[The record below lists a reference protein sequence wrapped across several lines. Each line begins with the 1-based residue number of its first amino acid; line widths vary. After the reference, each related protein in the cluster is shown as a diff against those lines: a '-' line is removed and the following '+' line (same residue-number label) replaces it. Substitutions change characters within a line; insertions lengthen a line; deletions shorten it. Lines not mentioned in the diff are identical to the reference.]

1 MGAVLPYFHFPTLKK
16 CLPFLCFLL
25 PTSISYNIYFL
36 AVHRESLMY
45 GCSVAVF
52 IFVSRAKS
60 WFILGK
66 NCNRHLSF
74 QRRAKRAKNWALGL
88 KGGVHIYFQQKRII
102 EGRGT
107 ERIFV
112 CQPVVLGN
120 GSKRELS
127 YKNKDAEAFGAKIF
141 YCLAQQV
148 TKEQR
153 KKKVAPVSF
162 HFYSNKRS
170 ETCWSSWWLA
180 LAELFPKKGFPS
192 LLRDLLWRRRCI
204 LCHFVATLID
214 LGWGGRDKIG
224 MSRLIS
230 KSAISSHRLNRT
242 FIIRE
247 FLDNINFLFCWKILS
262 WPNLK
267 GVMGMLCHLWICYAI

>member
-1 MGAVLPYFHFPTLKK
+1 MLKHLVPRYFT
-16 CLPFLCFLL
+16 
-25 PTSISYNIYFL
+25 
-36 AVHRESLMY
+36 
-45 GCSVAVF
+45 
-52 IFVSRAKS
+52 
-60 WFILGK
+60 
-66 NCNRHLSF
+66 
-74 QRRAKRAKNWALGL
+74 
-88 KGGVHIYFQQKRII
+88 
-102 EGRGT
+102 
-107 ERIFV
+107 
-112 CQPVVLGN
+112 
-120 GSKRELS
+120 GS
-127 YKNKDAEAFGAKIF
+127 
-141 YCLAQQV
+141 AQQV

-180 LAELFPKKGFPS
+180 LGFPS
-192 LLRDLLWRRRCI
+192 LLTQESSEIFFEGGGAFCVILWHFVPFCVILCI
-204 LCHFVATLID
+204 LWHFVATLID

-242 FIIRE
+242 FIIKE
-247 FLDNINFLFCWKILS
+247 FLDNINFLFCWKIWS

>member
-1 MGAVLPYFHFPTLKK
+1 M
-16 CLPFLCFLL
+16 
-25 PTSISYNIYFL
+25 
-36 AVHRESLMY
+36 
-45 GCSVAVF
+45 
-52 IFVSRAKS
+52 
-60 WFILGK
+60 
-66 NCNRHLSF
+66 
-74 QRRAKRAKNWALGL
+74 
-88 KGGVHIYFQQKRII
+88 
-102 EGRGT
+102 
-107 ERIFV
+107 

-192 LLRDLLWRRRCI
+192 LLTQESWEIFFEGGGAFCVILWQHWSIWVEEGGIR
-204 LCHFVATLID
+204 
-214 LGWGGRDKIG
+214 LGWAGW
-224 MSRLIS
+224 
-230 KSAISSHRLNRT
+230 SARVPFLVIVSTEHSSS
-242 FIIRE
+242 E
-247 FLDNINFLFCWKILS
+247 NFLITLKLSLLLEDMILAKFKGCDGYAMPSIGSHHCHKNILRQFWARWAIFSALLHYISLRS
-262 WPNLK
+262 WLE
-267 GVMGMLCHLWICYAI
+267 I